1 MITSTKYILQNELNR
16 NNKNKMKMKKQVK
29 RKNLK
34 IYITNISENTKLKTP
49 PSTLLDHLEHDFF
62 FKKNTFLPFF
72 LVQHNLFTVS
82 AFQELSFLMS

>member
-62 FKKNTFLPFF
+62 LKKKTHFCHFF
-72 LVQHNLFTVS
+72 LYSIIFLQYQRFKNF
-82 AFQELSFLMS
+82 LS